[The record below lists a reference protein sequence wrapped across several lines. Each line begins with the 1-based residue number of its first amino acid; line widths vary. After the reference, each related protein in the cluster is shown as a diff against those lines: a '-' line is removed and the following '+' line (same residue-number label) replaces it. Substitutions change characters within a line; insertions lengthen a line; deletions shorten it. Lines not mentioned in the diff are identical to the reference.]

1 MKDFREIKVWQ
12 KSHSLA
18 LGVYKITS
26 SFPREEIYGLTNQLR
41 RAVVSISSNIAEGA
55 CRSGDKELKYFMT
68 ISMGSASEVE
78 YQLLLSRDLG
88 YIPASIH
95 KELEDKVIEIK
106 KMLTGY
112 IKKLKAEG

>member
-1 MKDFREIKVWQ
+1 
-12 KSHSLA
+12 
-18 LGVYKITS
+18 
-26 SFPREEIYGLTNQLR
+26 
-41 RAVVSISSNIAEGA
+41 
-55 CRSGDKELKYFMT
+55 
-68 ISMGSASEVE
+68 MGSASEVE

>member
-1 MKDFREIKVWQ
+1 LVL
-12 KSHSLA
+12 S
-18 LGVYKITS
+18 VYKIALN
-26 SFPREEIYGLTNQLR
+26 FPKEEIYGLTSQLR
-41 RAVVSISSNIAEGA
+41 RSAVSISSNIAEGA

-78 YQLLLSRDLG
+78 YQLLLSDDLG
-88 YIPASIH
+88 YIPASVH
-95 KELEDKVIEIK
+95 KELEDKIVEIK